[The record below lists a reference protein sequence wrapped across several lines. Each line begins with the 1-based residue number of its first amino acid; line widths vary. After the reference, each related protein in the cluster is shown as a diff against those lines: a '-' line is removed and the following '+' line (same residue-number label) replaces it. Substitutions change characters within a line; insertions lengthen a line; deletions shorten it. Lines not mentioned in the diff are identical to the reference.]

1 MKTCPYC
8 GSPVAKENEANYYE
22 CDFCMIKIKDAE
34 EDGSRK
40 TVPFR
45 ETADEEDLY
54 KTTPELMTFHTYELL
69 CLLKLIRQKRSQ
81 KYNELYKKAATGNT
95 DSQESRDDY
104 QFLTKKMNIVEN
116 LLLQRLGY
124 IPDSLYDSFL
134 KKYLDK
140 IKNGKKT
147 NEKMKIYSK

>member
-8 GSPVAKENEANYYE
+8 GSPVAKENESNYHE
-22 CDFCMIKIKDAE
+22 CEFCMIKIKDAE

-69 CLLKLIRQKRSQ
+69 CLLKRRPVTLIHRNPGMIINSSQ
-81 KYNELYKKAATGNT
+81 RK
-95 DSQESRDDY
+95 
-104 QFLTKKMNIVEN
+104 
-116 LLLQRLGY
+116 
-124 IPDSLYDSFL
+124 
-134 KKYLDK
+134 
-140 IKNGKKT
+140 
-147 NEKMKIYSK
+147 